1 MTKAVFDEYV
11 KQGEFEKIAKTMNYQ
26 SAEDLFAA
34 LGYGKTTVNK
44 VTNKLKKPKEKTIEE
59 NFKNSRR
66 KNSEKDIIGLEGL
79 MYSFARCC
87 SPIPG
92 EPIVGVVTR
101 SKGVS
106 VHRADCKTLETIPT
120 ERLMQIQWAGVNT
133 NKTYNTTIRIETAEK
148 LGLLK
153 DVISAVS
160 DNNTNI
166 VSANIKT
173 KNHVGIIEIGL
184 ELDNI
189 DTLKKVI
196 ACIQSLPDVYSVKRI
211 QTSSSMVKKS
221 SPTKS
226 SKSYKHKKT
235 TKKKDE
241 L

>member
-1 MTKAVFDEYV
+1 MDTK
-11 KQGEFEKIAKTMNYQ
+11 NYSRHIELSNVVISDGFWSDVQ
-26 SAEDLFAA
+26 
-34 LGYGKTTVNK
+34 KTVNSK
-44 VTNKLKKPKEKTIEE
+44 V
-59 NFKNSRR
+59 
-66 KNSEKDIIGLEGL
+66 
-79 MYSFARCC
+79 
-87 SPIPG
+87 IPYQY
-92 EPIVGVVTR
+92 E
-101 SKGVS
+101 
-106 VHRADCKTLETIPT
+106 ALND
-120 ERLMQIQWAGVNT
+120 
-133 NKTYNTTIRIETAEK
+133 RIETAEK

-241 L
+241 S